1 MCVYIRGEN
10 NELKSVTANI
20 YQQRDH
26 FLDLVFLKN
35 QSQKFPGDSM
45 ALLLWA
51 PLVPLNQKFSFN
63 KESLIILLG
72 LLNNSRTYHIY
83 QKKKV

>member
-26 FLDLVFLKN
+26 FLDLVFLKK
-35 QSQKFPGDSM
+35 QSQKFLEDSM
-45 ALLLWA
+45 ALLLGA

-72 LLNNSRTYHIY
+72 LLKNSRTFYIN

>member
-26 FLDLVFLKN
+26 FLDLVFLKK
-35 QSQKFPGDSM
+35 QSQKFLEDSM
-45 ALLLWA
+45 ALLLGA
-51 PLVPLNQKFSFN
+51 PLGPLNQKFSFN

-72 LLNNSRTYHIY
+72 LLKNSRTFYIN

>member
-51 PLVPLNQKFSFN
+51 PLVPLN
-63 KESLIILLG
+63 
-72 LLNNSRTYHIY
+72 
-83 QKKKV
+83 